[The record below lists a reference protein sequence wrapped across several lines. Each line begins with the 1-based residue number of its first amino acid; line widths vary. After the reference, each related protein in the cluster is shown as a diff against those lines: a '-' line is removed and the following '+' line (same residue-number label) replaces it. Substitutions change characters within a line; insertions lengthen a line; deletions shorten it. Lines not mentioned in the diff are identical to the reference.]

1 MNYVEEISLKKD
13 LLRDSL
19 IQYESVRDT
28 ESI

>member
-13 LLRDSL
+13 LLGDSL